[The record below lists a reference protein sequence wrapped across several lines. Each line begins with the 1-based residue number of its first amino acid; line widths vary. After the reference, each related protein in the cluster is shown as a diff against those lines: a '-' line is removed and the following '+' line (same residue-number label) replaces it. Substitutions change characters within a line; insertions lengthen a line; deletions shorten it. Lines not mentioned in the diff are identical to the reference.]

1 MGLLDLHAAQAGVN
15 EPPLQALPRTLG
27 ERVEA
32 TAAEVFAPDRYFTLN
47 VARRDMWQRAVDE
60 LHGATGEALPNPY
73 GAVTP
78 EEMMRLGNQP
88 AIETERRNAIIEKA
102 RAARETNPDLFD
114 PENIDRYIGEEANR
128 RREKAHAYEGT
139 GNGVLNF
146 LASAVLET
154 ATPHGVVGLVVP
166 VTRLPGAAAS
176 AIGRTFLGNVLREA
190 AFQGGANAALQAGAE
205 GLDYLSRSETGTAQ
219 TAGEIAA
226 SVAGA
231 ALIGGAIGGGVRAL
245 HLKWLGLPE
254 KVRADA
260 PLEVR
265 DAFRVIEA
273 ESLYSGQNR
282 LGVDPLL
289 HERYQGNAMDAV
301 MRGRPVDL
309 ADLTRTADTPMT
321 ALGRVL
327 QMTPDEIRVQGLE
340 GLGNAMDRV
349 RALPDRELESVAREI
364 APRPFERLDRIEAD
378 LSAARARIA
387 ELEGPH
393 TVADLL
399 DPDTAMRVQEIE
411 RDLAAPAL
419 KARDRKALEA
429 ERDMILQ
436 SVDPKDRLPKELEK
450 KVRAQRADVE
460 KQIAR
465 LEAQREEAAAKGQ
478 EATADL
484 RRKLD
489 RYAFAP
495 GFEWAGRPDQPWAGP
510 AIAKDL
516 GFKEPGEL
524 GAAIARADALRQARM
539 VREIVPE
546 GISPQRPPASVTAA
560 PVAPKEITPEQA
572 RALDTETRRLLEDK
586 AIAGREVSVD
596 GKVMSAAQAMEDADR
611 MAKDAQAA
619 LGCAMG
625 AL

>member
-1 MGLLDLHAAQAGVN
+1 MGLLDLHAEQAGIN

-47 VARRDMWQRAVDE
+47 GARRDMWQRAVDE
-60 LHGATGEALPNPY
+60 LHGATGEILPNPY

-88 AIETERRNAIIEKA
+88 AIETERRNRIIEKA

-146 LASAVLET
+146 LASAALET
-154 ATPHGVVGLVVP
+154 ATPHGIVGLVVP

-176 AIGRTFLGNVLREA
+176 AIGRTFLGNVAREA

-219 TAGEIAA
+219 TAGEIAT

-321 ALGRVL
+321 ALGTILR
-327 QMTPDEIRVQGLE
+327 QAPGEIRVE
-340 GLGNAMDRV
+340 GLAGALDRV
-349 RALPDRELESVAREI
+349 RHLPDSEIEALGRELKPATFAPLDTIDGKLKELEARAAALHEEINQLGIADVADVDTG
-364 APRPFERLDRIEAD
+364 ARLQDIEAR
-378 LSAARARIA
+378 LEARNLRKATRA
-387 ELEGPH
+387 ELE
-393 TVADLL
+393 
-399 DPDTAMRVQEIE
+399 R
-411 RDLAAPAL
+411 
-419 KARDRKALEA
+419 

-436 SVDPKDRLPKELEK
+436 SIDPRGVLKEELALVRKDFFPEQ
-450 KVRAQRADVE
+450 QRALQAIEEERAGLMREREAARSAADRE
-460 KQIAR
+460 IEAMRKR
-465 LEAQREEAAAKGQ
+465 LEGLSIGNRFAEEAPADVLAREFGGQ
-478 EATADL
+478 PVD
-484 RRKLD
+484 
-489 RYAFAP
+489 
-495 GFEWAGRPDQPWAGP
+495 
-510 AIAKDL
+510 
-516 GFKEPGEL
+516 L
-524 GAAIARADALRQARM
+524 GAAIARADALRQARL

-546 GISPQRPPASVTAA
+546 GIAPQRPPAVDLKVNA
-560 PVAPKEITPEQA
+560 PPREITPQEA
-572 RALDTETRRLLEDK
+572 KALDTETRRLMEDK
-586 AIAGREVSVD
+586 AIASREVSVD
-596 GKVMSAAQAMEDADR
+596 GKVMSAAQAMEEADR
-611 MAKDAQAA
+611 LDRDATAA
-619 LGCAMG
+619 IKCAVG
-625 AL
+625 SL